1 MAIKYKQDKNNEFK
15 SVDRDIRDHD
25 LENNNFDLMFTDSTC
40 PFKSLIDEIKQ
51 PGEEYY
57 FAYNNPERINRLLA
71 KKWYVVSPERLQ
83 NKRTYRK
90 DLRDESDSITT
101 GDTIVLARDE
111 RYGLKE
117 RQYYEQKAEKVMID
131 TLQKIQTDI
140 YNPLMPFS
148 EKGYS
153 GRNSMRI

>member
-15 SVDRDIRDHD
+15 SVDRDIREHD
-25 LENNNFDLMFTDSTC
+25 LENSDFDLMFTDSTC

-57 FAYNNPERINRLLA
+57 FAYNNPERINRLLV
-71 KKWYVVSPERLQ
+71 KKWYVVSPERLK

-90 DLRDESDSITT
+90 DLREESDSITT

-117 RQYYEQKAEKVMID
+117 QQYYEQKAEKVMID
-131 TLQKIQTDI
+131 TLQKVQTDI
-140 YNPLMPFS
+140 YNPVMPFS

-153 GRNSMRI
+153 GKSNIRI

>member
-15 SVDRDIRDHD
+15 SVDRDIREHD

-57 FAYNNPERINRLLA
+57 FAFNSPERINRLLA
-71 KKWYVVSPERLQ
+71 RKWYVVSPERLQ

-90 DLRDESDSITT
+90 DLWDESDSITT

-153 GRNSMRI
+153 GRNSMRM

>member
-1 MAIKYKQDKNNEFK
+1 MAIKYKQDKNSEFK
-15 SVDRDIRDHD
+15 SIDRDIREHE
-25 LENNNFDLMFTDSTC
+25 LENNDFDLMFTDSTC

-57 FAYNNPERINRLLA
+57 FAFNSPERINRLLT
-71 KKWYVVSPERLQ
+71 KKWYLVSPERLK

-90 DLRDESDSITT
+90 DLREESDSITT

-117 RQYYEQKAEKVMID
+117 QQYYEQKAEKVMID
-131 TLQKIQTDI
+131 TLQKVQTDI
-140 YNPLMPFS
+140 YNPVMPFS

-153 GRNSMRI
+153 GKSNIRI

>member
-15 SVDRDIRDHD
+15 SIDRDIREHD
-25 LENNNFDLMFTDSTC
+25 LENNDFDLNFTDSTC
-40 PFKSLIDEIKQ
+40 PFQAIIDEIKQ

-57 FAYNNPERINRLLA
+57 FALNAPERINRLLA
-71 KKWYVVSPERLQ
+71 KKWYVVSPERLK

-90 DLRDESDSITT
+90 DLREESDSITT

-111 RYGLKE
+111 RYGIKE
-117 RQYYEQKAEKVMID
+117 KQYYEKKAEKVMID
-131 TLQKIQTDI
+131 TLQKVQTDI
-140 YNPLMPFS
+140 YNPVMPFS

-153 GRNSMRI
+153 GR

>member
-15 SVDRDIRDHD
+15 SVDRDIREHD
-25 LENNNFDLMFTDSTC
+25 LENSDFDLMFTDSTC

-71 KKWYVVSPERLQ
+71 KKWYIVSPDRLK
-83 NKRTYRK
+83 NKRTYK
-90 DLRDESDSITT
+90 GDLRAENDCITT
-101 GDTIVLARDE
+101 GDTILLARDE
-111 RYGLKE
+111 RYGIKE
-117 RQYYEQKAEKVMID
+117 QEYYENKAIRVMRD
-131 TLQKIQTDI
+131 TLQKVQTDI

-148 EKGYS
+148 D
-153 GRNSMRI
+153 RAM